1 MTNGSSIHS
10 VGKAAWRIPSYYCCN
25 LLLRIRIQ
33 NNVVYH
39 KKRVALFGSVVARRC
54 WRVEQVIL
62 SGVDTRRQWCSSS
75 AQHQQQQQRH
85 ASLLDD
91 WRDRVREGH
100 WRGGDAGQEQAVRKL
115 RRLQRTLERLQWD
128 NAMVQ
133 QYQEQQQLQQHQQE
147 KVTLDEPMAKPKEA
161 FVGHIV
167 HHPRRPS
174 LDTDSVTQTDNVDSS
189 KTHPNPNYN
198 QSSASENIVTNL
210 QSTMAQSLAPPTSS
224 IPRGVYLYGNVG
236 TGKSMLMDRF
246 FALTNVSKKKRY
258 HFHEFMSDLH
268 RRWHAH
274 RTRTPPDE
282 APTAGT
288 NSTSQSTPPEPQQQQ
303 QRFVSPIQRAA
314 RELANECSLL
324 CLDEFQVL
332 DVADAVLLRQVLG
345 HLLVNGTVL
354 VTTSNR
360 PLSYYLERHRL
371 DQHTHYIATL
381 LQRYCV
387 SHAME
392 TETDYRQLLAVSPT
406 GSSSSNDESNPIH
419 DNRQTVSRLPHSMYM
434 VLDNDDTPEPVDAAA
449 TRMRQRMEQVLQ
461 CVLGEDY
468 ETTVTPLPLGA
479 RRHVEIVHYTTS
491 ADDAAATD
499 DIPPQQR
506 VVIGQVS
513 FDDLCVHH
521 HLVATD
527 YRHLAERVQGLCVT
541 DLPSSIQDDVRGH
554 DVARRWVHCID
565 SLYEARI
572 PLLCT
577 NTTQQQ
583 TPLSQLFVSTRTK
596 TPKNPHINSTRSDDD
611 NDDAT
616 DELLWADQATS
627 LDGYALG
634 ALVSVEDLPVAM
646 RRAASRLVEMTSRQ
660 WWDTLTRNP
669 RAQE

>member
-1 MTNGSSIHS
+1 MFLASGSSIHT
-10 VGKAAWRIPSYYCCN
+10 VGKAAWGIPSYYCCSCS
-25 LLLRIRIQ
+25 LLLRRSRNQ
-33 NNVVYH
+33 NYNHHHKQRVDHKQRVV
-39 KKRVALFGSVVARRC
+39 LFGSV
-54 WRVEQVIL
+54 QHH
-62 SGVDTRRQWCSSS
+62 
-75 AQHQQQQQRH
+75 QHQQQQT
-85 ASLLDD
+85 ASSVLDD

-100 WRGGDAGQEQAVRKL
+100 WRGGDAGQEQAVRTL

-133 QYQEQQQLQQHQQE
+133 RYHEQREQQQQRATTE
-147 KVTLDEPMAKPKEA
+147 EPPKQSLM
-161 FVGHIV
+161 GHVV
-167 HHPRRPS
+167 HHPRRPL
-174 LDTDSVTQTDNVDSS
+174 LDTTDAITDNINVESN
-189 KTHPNPNYN
+189 KTHPNPNHMP
-198 QSSASENIVTNL
+198 SSASESIVPNL
-210 QSTMAQSLAPPTSS
+210 QPTLTQPLVPPS
-224 IPRGVYLYGNVG
+224 IPRGVYLYGSVG

-246 FALTNVSKKKRY
+246 FALTNLSKKKRY

-268 RRWHAH
+268 RRWHVH
-274 RTRTPPDE
+274 RTRT
-282 APTAGT
+282 
-288 NSTSQSTPPEPQQQQ
+288 TPPEAAPAACTNSISQSSPLPEEQQQQ
-303 QRFVSPIQRAA
+303 EQQPFLSPILRAA
-314 RELANECSLL
+314 HELANECSLL

-360 PLSYYLERHRL
+360 PLSYYLDKQHRL

-392 TETDYRQLLAVSPT
+392 TETDYRQLLAVSAEANPN
-406 GSSSSNDESNPIH
+406 NDNIH
-419 DNRQTVSRLPHSMYM
+419 HDPAVPLLPHSMYM
-434 VLDNDDTPEPVDAAA
+434 VLDDDNAPEPADAA
-449 TRMRQRMEQVLQ
+449 TCMRQRIEQVLQ

-468 ETTVTPLPLGA
+468 ETSVTPLPLGA
-479 RRHVEIVHYTTS
+479 RRHVEIVSYSTS
-491 ADDAAATD
+491 TGTVD
-499 DIPPQQR
+499 DIPQQQQR

-521 HLVATD
+521 HLVAAD
-527 YRHLAERVQGLCVT
+527 YRLLAERVHGLCVT
-541 DLPSSIQDDVRGH
+541 DLPPSISDSLRGH

-577 NTTQQQ
+577 NMTQPR
-583 TPLSQLFVSTRTK
+583 TPLSQLFVSTRRTK
-596 TPKNPHINSTRSDDD
+596 TPNMSGDDK
-611 NDDAT
+611 DDAT

-627 LDGYALG
+627 AEGYAQG

-660 WWDTLTRNP
+660 WWSTLAPTHP
-669 RAQE
+669 DDGDLKRARAPEMK